1 MSPGG
6 EISMKAADVMTTEV
20 ISVTPETS
28 IITAADL
35 MLQRRIG
42 GLLVIDDFG
51 KLAGIV
57 SEGDLLLRI
66 ETETERK
73 RPRWL
78 ELFTSNAQL
87 AAEYV
92 KSHSRHVGDVMTRDV
107 VTVSED
113 TSLGDVAELLETKRI
128 KRVPVV
134 CDGEV
139 VGIVTQSDILRAVAS
154 SAALR
159 PTMRPGDDYRIREA
173 ILTELK
179 KQKWA
184 DPNEI
189 NVVVNDGAVHL
200 WGIVLSQAE
209 RQALRVVAENVP
221 GARAVEDHLTERPVH
236 YDY

>member
-1 MSPGG
+1 
-6 EISMKAADVMTTEV
+6 
-20 ISVTPETS
+20 
-28 IITAADL
+28 
-35 MLQRRIG
+35 
-42 GLLVIDDFG
+42 
-51 KLAGIV
+51 
-57 SEGDLLLRI
+57 
-66 ETETERK
+66 
-73 RPRWL
+73 
-78 ELFTSNAQL
+78 
-87 AAEYV
+87 
-92 KSHSRHVGDVMTRDV
+92 MTRDV
-107 VTVSED
+107 VTVSGD
-113 TSLGDVAELLETKRI
+113 TSLGDVARLLQTKRI

-139 VGIVTQSDILRAVAS
+139 VGIVTQADILLAVAS
-154 SAALR
+154 SAAFR
-159 PTMRPGDDYRIREA
+159 PTMQPSDDYSIREK

-200 WGIVLSQAE
+200 WGIVQSQTE